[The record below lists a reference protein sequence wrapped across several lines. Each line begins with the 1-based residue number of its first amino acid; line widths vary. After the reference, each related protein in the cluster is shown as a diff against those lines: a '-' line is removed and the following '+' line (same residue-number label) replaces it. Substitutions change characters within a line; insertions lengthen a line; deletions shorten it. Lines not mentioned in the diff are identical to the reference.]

1 MRTLPVEL
9 PGREYK
15 IEIGAGN
22 LQDSLLSAI
31 RQFDPERVVTV
42 TNSTLEQFYP
52 AQIKKLLEPEGYQND
67 TCILPDGEAYKNL
80 ETLQRIYDFLMEKK
94 ANRGT
99 VMVAFG
105 GGVIG
110 DMAGFA
116 AATFMRGIK
125 MIQVPTTLLAQVDS
139 SVGGKT
145 AVNHP
150 LGKNTI
156 GAFKQPNHVSIDLEF
171 LKTLPSRELQAGYF
185 ELAKHGLTHDRE
197 LLDFLQEGK
206 LEPLDLDFLE
216 EAVFRS
222 CRVKAR
228 IVEQDETEAGLR
240 ATLNFG
246 HTLGHLIE
254 THCGYGTYLH
264 GEAVGTGMLFA
275 AFLSKQEQLLDPS
288 SWETIR
294 EFLEPKLRSV
304 SLPKLDYDLFSSL
317 LLHDKKA
324 SREAVNFILL
334 REIGSCFIQKEM
346 PLDLIWKHFT
356 GFCKEFPYLCQLTTD

>member
-9 PGREYK
+9 PGSEYK

-22 LQDSLLSAI
+22 LRDSLLSAI

-171 LKTLPSRELQAGYF
+171 LKTLPSRELHAGYF

-197 LLDFLQEGK
+197 LLDF
-206 LEPLDLDFLE
+206 
-216 EAVFRS
+216 FR
-222 CRVKAR
+222 KANWNPWIWIFWKKR
-228 IVEQDETEAGLR
+228 FSGPAG
-240 ATLNFG
+240 
-246 HTLGHLIE
+246 
-254 THCGYGTYLH
+254 
-264 GEAVGTGMLFA
+264 
-275 AFLSKQEQLLDPS
+275 
-288 SWETIR
+288 
-294 EFLEPKLRSV
+294 
-304 SLPKLDYDLFSSL
+304 
-317 LLHDKKA
+317 
-324 SREAVNFILL
+324 
-334 REIGSCFIQKEM
+334 
-346 PLDLIWKHFT
+346 
-356 GFCKEFPYLCQLTTD
+356 

>member
-15 IEIGAGN
+15 IEIGVGN
-22 LQDSLLSAI
+22 FEESLISSIQSLI
-31 RQFDPERVVTV
+31 PERVVTV
-42 TNSTLEQFYP
+42 TNTTLEKIYP
-52 AQIKKLLEPEGYQND
+52 QKIENLMVAAGFLHE
-67 TCILPDGEAYKNL
+67 TCILPDGEVHKNL
-80 ETLQRIYDFLMEKK
+80 ETLQVIYDFLMEKK

-116 AATFMRGIK
+116 AATFMRGIR

-171 LKTLPSRELQAGYF
+171 LNTLPSRELQAGFF
-185 ELAKHGLTHDRE
+185 ELAKHGLIHDRE
-197 LLDFLQEGK
+197 LFDFLNQK
-206 LEPLDLDFLE
+206 QLKPLDLNFLE

-228 IVEQDETEAGLR
+228 IVEQDETEAGVR

-254 THCGYGTYLH
+254 THSGYGNCLH

-275 AFLSKQEQLLDPS
+275 AYVSWNEKLLDSP
-288 SWETIR
+288 SWEMIKV
-294 EFLEPKLRSV
+294 FLETKLCPV
-304 SLPKLDYDLFSSL
+304 KLPPLDFQTFSNL

-334 REIGSCFIQKEM
+334 RDLGDCFIQKEM
-346 PLDLIWKHFT
+346 PLEFIWNHF
-356 GFCKEFPYLCQLTTD
+356 GLFCSEFPDLCRVKLL

>member
-9 PGREYK
+9 PGREYQ
-15 IEIGAGN
+15 IEIGVGN
-22 LQDSLLSAI
+22 LQKSLVSFI
-31 RQFDPERVVTV
+31 RLLDPELVVTV
-42 TNSTLEQFYP
+42 TNTTLEQLYP
-52 AQIKKLLEPEGYQND
+52 GKIRNLLDPEGFSNE
-67 TCILPDGEAYKNL
+67 TCVLPDGESFKNL
-80 ETLQRIYDFLMEKK
+80 ETLQVIYDFLMEKK

-116 AATFMRGIK
+116 AATFMRGIR

-156 GAFKQPNHVSIDLEF
+156 GAFKQPNHVSMDLEL
-171 LKTLPSRELQAGYF
+171 LKTLPSRELQAGFF
-185 ELAKHGLTHDRE
+185 ELAKHGLIHDRD
-197 LLDFLQEGK
+197 LFDFLNQNQ

-228 IVEQDETEAGLR
+228 IVEQDETETGLI

-254 THCGYGTYLH
+254 THSGYGNCLH

-275 AFLSKQEQLLDPS
+275 SYLSWREKLLGLS
-288 SWETIR
+288 SWEMIR
-294 EFLEPKLRSV
+294 SFLEPKMRPV
-304 SLPKLDYDLFSSL
+304 SLPPLDFEKFCSL

-334 REIGSCFIQKEM
+334 RDLGDCFIQKEM
-346 PLDLIWKHFT
+346 PLELIWNHF
-356 GFCKEFPYLCQLTTD
+356 GLFCSEFPDLCRVKLL

>member
-22 LQDSLLSAI
+22 LEDSLLSAI

-42 TNSTLEQFYP
+42 TNSTLDQFYP

-156 GAFKQPNHVSIDLEF
+156 GAFKQPNHVSIDLE
-171 LKTLPSRELQAGYF
+171 LS
-185 ELAKHGLTHDRE
+185 
-197 LLDFLQEGK
+197 
-206 LEPLDLDFLE
+206 
-216 EAVFRS
+216 
-222 CRVKAR
+222 
-228 IVEQDETEAGLR
+228 
-240 ATLNFG
+240 
-246 HTLGHLIE
+246 LI
-254 THCGYGTYLH
+254 H
-264 GEAVGTGMLFA
+264 
-275 AFLSKQEQLLDPS
+275 
-288 SWETIR
+288 I
-294 EFLEPKLRSV
+294 
-304 SLPKLDYDLFSSL
+304 
-317 LLHDKKA
+317 
-324 SREAVNFILL
+324 
-334 REIGSCFIQKEM
+334 
-346 PLDLIWKHFT
+346 
-356 GFCKEFPYLCQLTTD
+356 